1 MTCATFTGCGPDSGD
16 RVAARQAPAPA
27 QCQVPDT
34 TRSGFSSPDA
44 AHPIG
49 EEKFMADATAV
60 SRVLSLRQRPM
71 RSVDPGIV
79 PAPVVWVV
87 DDDRAVCR
95 ALYRLLRA
103 AALDV
108 ELMRSGRELL
118 ERLTGAIP
126 DCLLLDLWL
135 EDATGLELLPQ
146 FQLRAGHVPVV
157 FMSGDADVRASV
169 QAMKS
174 GAVDFLEK
182 PVDEGALLDAV
193 IRAVARG
200 RAWREARAARES
212 ASRRLATLTPRE
224 REVFSLVATGKPN
237 KRIAAELGT
246 TEKTIKVHRGRVMQK
261 LEASSVVDLV
271 RLAQQVG
278 ELAA

>member
-1 MTCATFTGCGPDSGD
+1 
-16 RVAARQAPAPA
+16 
-27 QCQVPDT
+27 
-34 TRSGFSSPDA
+34 
-44 AHPIG
+44 
-49 EEKFMADATAV
+49 
-60 SRVLSLRQRPM
+60 M
-71 RSVDPGIV
+71 RSVDDGIL
-79 PAPVVWVV
+79 PTPVVWVV
-87 DDDRAVCR
+87 DDDRVVCR

-103 AALDV
+103 AALQV

-118 ERLTGAIP
+118 DRLAGAIP

-174 GAVDFLEK
+174 GAVDFLIK

-200 RAWREARAARES
+200 RAWREARASRES

-224 REVFSLVATGKPN
+224 REVFSLVALGKPN
-237 KRIAAELGT
+237 KRIAAELVT

>member
-1 MTCATFTGCGPDSGD
+1 MGLSEF
-16 RVAARQAPAPA
+16 
-27 QCQVPDT
+27 
-34 TRSGFSSPDA
+34 GF
-44 AHPIG
+44 
-49 EEKFMADATAV
+49 
-60 SRVLSLRQRPM
+60 
-71 RSVDPGIV
+71 V

-87 DDDRAVCR
+87 DDDRAVCV
-95 ALYRLLRA
+95 ALSRLLRA
-103 AALDV
+103 AALEV
-108 ELMRSGRELL
+108 VLMSTGRELL
-118 ERLTGAIP
+118 DRLHGSLP

-135 EDATGLELLPQ
+135 EDSTGLELLPL

-157 FMSGDADVRASV
+157 FLSGSADVRTSV
-169 QAMKS
+169 QAMKH

-200 RAWREARAARES
+200 RAWREARAAREA
-212 ASRRLATLTPRE
+212 ASLRLATLTPRE
-224 REVFSLVATGKPN
+224 REVFSLVALGKPN

-271 RLAQQVG
+271 RLAQDVGQV
-278 ELAA
+278 AA

>member
-1 MTCATFTGCGPDSGD
+1 MAPDNH
-16 RVAARQAPAPA
+16 
-27 QCQVPDT
+27 
-34 TRSGFSSPDA
+34 GF
-44 AHPIG
+44 
-49 EEKFMADATAV
+49 
-60 SRVLSLRQRPM
+60 
-71 RSVDPGIV
+71 V

-87 DDDRAVCR
+87 DDDRTVST
-95 ALYRLLRA
+95 ALLRLLRA

-108 ELMRSGRELL
+108 VLMRSGRELL
-118 ERLTGAIP
+118 ERLTGSIP

-135 EDATGLELLPQ
+135 EDTTGLELLPQ
-146 FQLRAGHVPVV
+146 FQLRAGQVPVV
-157 FMSGDADVRASV
+157 FFSGSADVHTSV
-169 QAMKS
+169 QAMKH

-182 PVDEGALLDAV
+182 PVDPGALLDAV

-200 RAWREARAARES
+200 RAWREARATREA

-224 REVFSLVATGKPN
+224 REVFSQVALGKPN

-278 ELAA
+278 QVAA

>member
-1 MTCATFTGCGPDSGD
+1 
-16 RVAARQAPAPA
+16 
-27 QCQVPDT
+27 
-34 TRSGFSSPDA
+34 
-44 AHPIG
+44 
-49 EEKFMADATAV
+49 
-60 SRVLSLRQRPM
+60 M
-71 RSVDPGIV
+71 RSVDPGIL

-87 DDDRAVCR
+87 DDDRTVCR

-118 ERLTGAIP
+118 DRLAGAIP

-146 FQLRAGHVPVV
+146 FQLRAGNVPVV

-182 PVDEGALLDAV
+182 PVDDGALLDAV

-200 RAWREARAARES
+200 RAWREARATRES
-212 ASRRLATLTPRE
+212 ASRRLATLTPRRARGVLAGGAGE
-224 REVFSLVATGKPN
+224 AEQADRRRARHHREDHQGPSRACHAEAGGQLGGRPGAARATG
-237 KRIAAELGT
+237 G
-246 TEKTIKVHRGRVMQK
+246 
-261 LEASSVVDLV
+261 
-271 RLAQQVG
+271 
-278 ELAA
+278 

>member
-1 MTCATFTGCGPDSGD
+1 MAT
-16 RVAARQAPAPA
+16 A
-27 QCQVPDT
+27 
-34 TRSGFSSPDA
+34 A
-44 AHPIG
+44 AHG
-49 EEKFMADATAV
+49 F
-60 SRVLSLRQRPM
+60 L
-71 RSVDPGIV
+71 

-87 DDDRAVCR
+87 DDDRGVSM
-95 ALYRLLRA
+95 ALFRLLRA
-103 AALDV
+103 AALEV
-108 ELMRSGRELL
+108 VLMRSGRELL
-118 ERLTGAIP
+118 ERLAGSVP

-135 EDATGLELLPQ
+135 EDATGLELLPR
-146 FQLRAGHVPVV
+146 FQLRAGQVPVV
-157 FMSGDADVRASV
+157 FLSAGCDVRTSV
-169 QAMKS
+169 EAMKH

-200 RAWREARAARES
+200 RAWREARAVRES

-224 REVFSLVATGKPN
+224 REVFSQVALGKPN

-278 ELAA
+278 QVAA